1 MTPSGPELSVLLAVL
16 AECEVDAESTADVG
30 AGLALADVSLVP
42 YDFALAVIPAGRRE
56 RDVSLSAIYVE
67 IGVAAARDLPLIV
80 IAESPDPPSPAL
92 AGVATIITQLDN
104 EEALRLQ
111 IGLFVRRVQAVPRA
125 QRSAR
130 PPTRTTAPVP
140 ESYAARLHAARTSPP
155 GLKGFAFEQLVSDLL
170 RETGAQAEQR
180 SAGEPD
186 MGVDIA
192 AFIPGEEQR
201 LGTVMFQVKSGELSD
216 RALREVQQRLSD
228 QVLQAGAGLGVLVYD
243 QITPAARNTEPAPL
257 VLRLGIDE
265 LLAELETRPL
275 SAVLIQ
281 ARNRAVH
288 GM

>member
-1 MTPSGPELSVLLAVL
+1 MVPSGPDLSVLLAVL
-16 AECEVDAESTADVG
+16 AEYEVDAESTADVG
-30 AGLALADVSLVP
+30 AGVALADVSLSQ

-56 RDVSLSAIYVE
+56 RDASMSAIYVE
-67 IGVAAARDLPLIV
+67 IGVAAGRDLPLMV
-80 IAESPDPPSPAL
+80 IAEPPDPPSPAL
-92 AGVATIITQLDN
+92 AGLATIITPMGN

-111 IGLFVRRVQAVPRA
+111 LGLFVRRAQAMPRT

-130 PPTRTTAPVP
+130 PSASTAPPVP
-140 ESYAARLHAARTSPP
+140 EAYAARLHAARTSPP
-155 GLKGFAFEQLVSDLL
+155 GLRGFAFEQLVSNLL
-170 RETGAQAEQR
+170 REAGAQAEQR
-180 SAGEPD
+180 SPGEPD
-186 MGVDIA
+186 TGVDIA

-201 LGTVMFQVKSGELSD
+201 LGTVMFQVKSGKLSG
-216 RALREVQQRLSD
+216 RALREDQQRLSD

-243 QITPAARNTEPAPL
+243 EVTPAARNTEPAPL
-257 VLRLGIDE
+257 VLCLGIDD